1 MLSPKG
7 RGFLALQLPSG
18 KTLFLLSSF
27 RNFRLIQP
35 DIKWPHRMEL
45 HGLGKLMDFH
55 GDMYLFIELSV
66 LALFRVPQGGSRRSG
81 IIRRGRRGR
90 LAAARIV
97 LFLGS
102 ALAGCSSPS
111 SVSVLNI
118 TPGNGTLFVGAPGAA
133 AAHLRK
139 SNFHPSKS
147 SQSAR
152 PEDFASATCGNLQY
166 TAQATYGDGMVKDMT
181 NQVTWTSSN
190 TSAATIDNAGNA
202 TGVAMGITYIQ
213 ANLGKVSAGSAPLYV
228 DQLNSLAI
236 NPPNP
241 TLPIGTPTIPT
252 TLQFSAIG
260 TFIQPDGTTNTRDI
274 TNLVTW
280 SSSNT
285 SVATIQGIGG
295 IASSVSLGTTTIAAS
310 VCGVGSSTQ
319 LTVGP
324 PGPASI
330 QITPAT
336 PTLAVGTS
344 QPFSA
349 IELWTDGTT
358 HPLTGTLQWSSSS
371 KSSIVSTLTG
381 VAFGVS
387 PGIATITATEFG
399 GNGLTGSTDLTIQA
413 AVAKFAYV
421 ANSQGNGT
429 GSISSFTVD
438 ATGGTLTPLAS
449 TAATSPQ
456 QVLLAPS
463 GNFLYSIDST
473 SLVHVYQ
480 VTPPGAGTP
489 TTPAGTL
496 TLLDNATPTPY
507 TPVLAGGGGQNIGVI
522 DPTGQFLYVID
533 RTASTLYGF
542 QIQQSQTG
550 ATPYGS
556 LQPIANGAPFSGAN
570 FSFSGPTWVMIDR
583 AGQYLYVVNA
593 GNKTINGYGINSDG
607 TLLPVGSATQLPGT
621 GNGPVYGT
629 TDSQGRMFVANG
641 ADNSV
646 SAYLINSD
654 GTWALS
660 QTLAVA
666 GATEVVNVKTDPAGQ
681 YLYVLDKGGA
691 NGGQVFAYPFIP
703 NVSGNMFGSP
713 LGQPQPVGI
722 SPNGIAIDPTGIF
735 LAVDNSGSNNLSLF
749 TIVSGTSN
757 NTTPGELLP
766 TTPGTAP
773 TDANPQFVVFYNALP
788 LP

>member
-1 MLSPKG
+1 MEFYFGVYLVITILL
-7 RGFLALQLPSG
+7 LALVRFLQGRSPQSG
-18 KTLFLLSSF
+18 TIWSE
-27 RNFRLIQP
+27 
-35 DIKWPHRMEL
+35 RM
-45 HGLGKLMDFH
+45 GRVAAVG
-55 GDMYLFIELSV
+55 I
-66 LALFRVPQGGSRRSG
+66 ALV
-81 IIRRGRRGR
+81 
-90 LAAARIV
+90 
-97 LFLGS
+97 LGS
-102 ALAGCSSPS
+102 SLAGCGSSS
-111 SVSVLNI
+111 SIGILSI
-118 TPGNGTLFVGAPGAA
+118 TPGDGTLFVGAPGAA
-133 AAHLRK
+133 AAHLRH
-139 SNFHPSKS
+139 SNFHLSVS
-147 SQSAR
+147 SQRTR

-166 TAQATYGDGMVKDMT
+166 TAKATYGDGTVKDLT
-181 NQVTWTSSN
+181 NQVTWSSSN
-190 TSAATIDNAGNA
+190 TSAATVDNNGNA
-202 TGVAMGITYIQ
+202 TGVAMGITYIE
-213 ANLGKVSAGSAPLYV
+213 ANFGKASTGNAPLYV

-236 NPPNP
+236 NPPNA
-241 TLPIGTPTIPT
+241 TLPIGSPTIPT

-260 TFIQPDGTTNTRDI
+260 TFTQPDGTTNTRDI
-274 TNLVTW
+274 TSLVTW

-295 IASSVSLGTTTIAAS
+295 LASSASLGTTTIDAS
-310 VCGVGSSTQ
+310 VCGVGNSTQ

-371 KSSIVSTLTG
+371 KNSIVSQLTG
-381 VAFGVS
+381 AAFGVS
-387 PGIATITATEFG
+387 PSTATITATEFG
-399 GNGLTGSTDLTIQA
+399 GNGLTGSTDVTVQA
-413 AVAKFAYV
+413 AVTKFAYV
-421 ANSQGNGT
+421 ANLQGNGT

-438 ATGGTLTPLAS
+438 ASTSTLTPLAS
-449 TAATSPQ
+449 TAAVAPQ
-456 QVLLAPS
+456 QVVLGPS
-463 GNFLYSIDST
+463 GNFLYSIDSN
-473 SLVHVYQ
+473 SFVHVYQ

-489 TTPAGTL
+489 TTPTGTL

-507 TPVLAGGGGQNIGVI
+507 APVPAGTGGKNIGVI
-522 DPTGQFLYVID
+522 DPTGQFLYVIGH
-533 RTASTLYGF
+533 TANTPAVDTLYGF

-593 GNKTINGYGINSDG
+593 GNKTISGYGINSDG
-607 TLLPVGSATQLPGT
+607 TLTPVGSATQLPGT

-641 ADNSV
+641 TDNSV
-646 SAYLINSD
+646 SAYLINND
-654 GTWALS
+654 GTWSLS

-666 GATEVVNVKTDPAGQ
+666 GATEIINVKTDPAGQ

-691 NGGQVFAYPFIP
+691 NGGQVFAYPFIQP
-703 NVSGNMFGSP
+703 TAGNMFGSP
-713 LGQPQPVGI
+713 LGQPQPVGN
-722 SPNGIAIDPTGIF
+722 SPNGISIDPSGSF
-735 LAVDNSGSNNLSLF
+735 LVVDNSGSNDLSLF
-749 TIVSGTSN
+749 TIAKGSSN
-757 NTTPGELLP
+757 NTTPGQLLP

-773 TDANPQFVVFYNALP
+773 TDAGPQFVVFYNGLP